1 LNFKALEGGGL
12 TKAEEIEKLELDKS
26 RIIDSIQQ
34 EIEATRKRMAEGIG
48 YGRVGKEIGEL
59 MGIEAQAP
67 SNWATHPDVQAL
79 MEKIQLTASAFDAK
93 IDQIAAA
100 P

>member
-1 LNFKALEGGGL
+1 MPPQQRRRDLNFKALEGGGL

-48 YGRVGKEIGEL
+48 YGRVGKEIR
-59 MGIEAQAP
+59 EASYYAY
-67 SNWATHPDVQAL
+67 A
-79 MEKIQLTASAFDAK
+79 
-93 IDQIAAA
+93 
-100 P
+100 